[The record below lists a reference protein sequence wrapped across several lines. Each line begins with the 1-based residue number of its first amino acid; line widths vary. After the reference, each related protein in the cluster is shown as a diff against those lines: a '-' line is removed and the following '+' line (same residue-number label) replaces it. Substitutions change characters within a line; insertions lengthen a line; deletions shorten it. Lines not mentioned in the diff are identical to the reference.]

1 MWLWRR
7 ACGCAASRAVSAL
20 VGEQKK
26 RENDERNRFAR
37 SIEPRRSLDRAS
49 VFRPSPS
56 FEHGEQFE
64 EARVVHGC
72 LFFLGVFFEFKPSI
86 DGRERRALRLALN
99 AG

>member
-37 SIEPRRSLDRAS
+37 SIEPRRWLDRAS

-56 FEHGEQFE
+56 FEHVEDME
-64 EARVVHGC
+64 EARVVHGG
-72 LFFLGVFFEFKPSI
+72 LFFRWESSSS
-86 DGRERRALRLALN
+86 LN
-99 AG
+99 RQLTGASGAHCD